1 MEVRPVST
9 IENLFGSSARAYTE
23 SGGYDQKAE
32 LLECISFGDLE
43 RVADVTD
50 RYIRHLRDLV
60 RDDIDCAR
68 DAMYFVWAQFNL
80 AATRGGLSEYQAHD
94 IHKGYYSRL
103 EHTDSVEETLNMCR
117 QHTVELCK
125 AVSIVRQEL
134 SYSEPAASCCA
145 YIREHIYE
153 KLTVD
158 GIADALHFGKSYL
171 SHRFHEET
179 GVTILAFIH
188 REKIEEAKLL
198 LRSHIPISDIAEELG
213 FSLQSHFTA
222 VFKRFTGITPHKF
235 RSSI

>member
-1 MEVRPVST
+1 M
-9 IENLFGSSARAYTE
+9 
-23 SGGYDQKAE
+23 
-32 LLECISFGDLE
+32 
-43 RVADVTD
+43 
-50 RYIRHLRDLV
+50 
-60 RDDIDCAR
+60 
-68 DAMYFVWAQFNL
+68 
-80 AATRGGLSEYQAHD
+80 
-94 IHKGYYSRL
+94 
-103 EHTDSVEETLNMCR
+103 
-117 QHTVELCK
+117 
-125 AVSIVRQEL
+125 RQEL

-158 GIADALHFGKSYL
+158 GIADALHFDKSYL

-198 LRSHIPISDIAEELG
+198 LRSHIPISDISEELG